1 MHGRGKTADV
11 VVGLYG
17 LAGTA
22 ERDALDDVRVER
34 ALQEPF
40 DRACLLGTFRCSR
53 DGGSCFLEHVDEVL
67 ADDLALLF
75 GVCDALK
82 GCEEPLAGVD
92 DGEVDA

>member
-1 MHGRGKTADV
+1 MHGCGKTTDV

-34 ALQEPF
+34 ALEKPF
-40 DRACLLGTFRCSR
+40 YWACLLGAFRCSR
-53 DGGSCFLEHVDEVL
+53 DRGGCFLEHVDKVL